1 MSWRLNL
8 NARATGRPPLTWVG
22 PLTDPVRAKDY
33 GDGWVDEWIAFPKL
47 SPEALDVSMA
57 RIRADLEA
65 WRDAEDAV
73 LRPDGRGRNLETIP
87 ARICPCCARSIRF
100 GDARY
105 WDMENIGVCSDCHM
119 YLLGRADSVRVGRDP
134 TVEEALLLPPE
145 YLSGDARTF
154 LRLLRSLGAVS
165 LSGRGVEVP

>member
-1 MSWRLNL
+1 MSWQLNL
-8 NARATGRPPLTWVG
+8 SAKTTGRRPLTWVG
-22 PLTDPVRAKDY
+22 PLTDSVRAKDY

-47 SPEALDVSMA
+47 SPEALEVSMA

-65 WRDAEDAV
+65 WRDAEDA
-73 LRPDGRGRNLETIP
+73 RPQTSERRRNLETIP

-100 GDARY
+100 RDARY
-105 WDMENIGVCSDCHM
+105 WDMENVGVCSDCHM

-145 YLSGDARTF
+145 HLSGDARTF

-165 LSGRGVEVP
+165 PSGQKGAS